1 MSDWWKNEIAYQ
13 IYPRS
18 FKDSNHD
25 GIGDIKGIIEKLD
38 YLENLGVTLLWLCP
52 IYKSPMDDNGYDIS
66 DYYDINP
73 EFGTMHDLEELI
85 EKAKEKNIKIIMD
98 LVINHTSDEHP
109 WFQEAIANPKSPY
122 HDYYI
127 FKSSK
132 NNQEP
137 TNWRSVFGGSVWEK
151 VEGRDEYYFH
161 AFSKR
166 QPDLNWENPKMRQ
179 DLYKMINWWL
189 EKGIAGFRVDAI
201 NFIKKDQRYQDGP
214 IDGTDGLSACFAF
227 SRNQVGIE
235 KFFEEMKRETFAK
248 YNCMTVAEAV
258 GVDYPDLGI
267 FIGKDGCF
275 SMMFDFNY
283 SNFDIGEDEEW
294 FKRKEWK
301 PKDYRELL
309 FTSQKEIQKIGWVA
323 SFLENHDQPR
333 CIDKLIVRKEDR
345 NYYSKTMLAGM
356 FFCLRGTPFIYQ
368 GQEIGMENF
377 TRKSIDEFNDI
388 GSVGQ
393 YQRAMEEGY
402 TKEEALHFLNLRS
415 RDNTRTPMHWDDSK
429 YAGFSDAKPWI
440 RMMDN
445 YKEINVLKQLNEEQS
460 VFRFYQKMIALR
472 KQVSILVEGVFE
484 EIKQMPDDVIAYSR
498 VSDEGRIHCLCNF
511 SHDTLMIKDIQG
523 DVLLNNYSQYQVG
536 KLKPFQFVCIKE

>member
-1 MSDWWKNEIAYQ
+1 MSEWWKNEIAYQ

-25 GIGDIKGIIEKLD
+25 GIGDIQGIIEKLD
-38 YLENLGVTLLWLCP
+38 YLEDLGVTLLWLCP

-66 DYYDINP
+66 DYYDIHP

-85 EKAKEKNIKIIMD
+85 EKAKERNIKIIMD

-109 WFQEAIANPKSPY
+109 WFKEAIANPESPY

-127 FKSSK
+127 FKSSQ
-132 NNQEP
+132 NNQAP

-151 VEGRDEYYFH
+151 VAGRDEYYFH

-214 IDGTDGLSACFAF
+214 VDGTDGLSACFAF

-235 KFFEEMKRETFAK
+235 AFFEEMKRETFAK

-301 PKDYRELL
+301 VRDYRELL

-333 CIDKLIVRKEDR
+333 SIDKLIVRKEDR
-345 NYYSKTMLAGM
+345 HYYSKTMLAGM
-356 FFCLRGTPFIYQ
+356 FFYLRGTPFIYQ

-388 GSVGQ
+388 GSIGQ

-402 TKEEALHFLNLRS
+402 TSQEALHFLNLRS
-415 RDNTRTPMHWDDSK
+415 RDNTRTPMHWDDSQ
-429 YAGFSDAKPWI
+429 YAGFSDTKPWI
-440 RMMDN
+440 LMMDN
-445 YKEINVLKQLNEEQS
+445 YKDINVSRQINEEQS
-460 VFRFYQKMIALR
+460 VFHFYQKMIALR
-472 KQVSILVEGVFE
+472 KQEPILVDGAFE
-484 EIKQMPDDVIAYSR
+484 EIIDMPDDVIAYSR
-498 VSDEGRIHCLCNF
+498 VSDKGRIHCLCNF
-511 SHDTLMIKDIQG
+511 SHDTLLIKDIQG
-523 DVLLNNYSQYQVG
+523 TVLLNNYSSYQIG
-536 KLKPFQFVCIKE
+536 ELKPFQFVCIKE

>member
-1 MSDWWKNEIAYQ
+1 MSEWWKNEVAYQ

-25 GIGDIKGIIEKLD
+25 GIGDIKGITEKLD
-38 YLENLGVTLLWLCP
+38 YLEDLGVTLLWLCP

-109 WFQEAIANPKSPY
+109 WFKEAISNPNSPY
-122 HDYYI
+122 RDYYI
-127 FKSSK
+127 FKPAK
-132 NNQEP
+132 EGKAP

-151 VEGRDEYYFH
+151 VEGSDEYYFH

-166 QPDLNWENPKMRQ
+166 QPDLNWENPAMRQ

-201 NFIKKDQRYQDGP
+201 NFIKKDQRYQDGEV
-214 IDGTDGLSACFAF
+214 DGTDGLSACFAF
-227 SRNQVGIE
+227 SRNQPGIE
-235 KFFEEMKRETFAK
+235 VFFEEMKRETFAK
-248 YNCMTVAEAV
+248 HNCMTVAEAV

-267 FIGKDGCF
+267 FIGEKGCF

-294 FKRKEWK
+294 FKRKDWQV
-301 PKDYRELL
+301 KDYRELL

-333 CIDKLIVRKEDR
+333 CIDKLIQRKEDR
-345 NYYSKTMLAGM
+345 NYYSKTMLGGM
-356 FFCLRGTPFIYQ
+356 FFYLRGTPFIYQ

-377 TRKSIDEFNDI
+377 TRSSIDEFNDI

-393 YQRAMEEGY
+393 YQRALEEGF

-415 RDNTRTPMHWDDSK
+415 RDNTRTPMHWDDSE
-429 YAGFSDAKPWI
+429 YAGFSDTTPWI
-440 RMMDN
+440 KMMDN
-445 YKEINVLKQLNEEQS
+445 YKDINVAQQLSEEQS
-460 VFRFYQKMIALR
+460 VFHFYQKMIALR
-472 KQVSILVEGVFE
+472 KQEPILVDGDFE
-484 EIKQMPDDVIAYSR
+484 AMINMPDDVIGYSR
-498 VSDEGRIHCLCNF
+498 VSKVGKIHGLCNF
-511 SHDTLMIKDIQG
+511 SHETLSIKDVEG
-523 DVLLNNYSQYQVG
+523 TVLLNNYSDYKVG
-536 KLKPFQFVCIKE
+536 ELKPYQFVCIKE